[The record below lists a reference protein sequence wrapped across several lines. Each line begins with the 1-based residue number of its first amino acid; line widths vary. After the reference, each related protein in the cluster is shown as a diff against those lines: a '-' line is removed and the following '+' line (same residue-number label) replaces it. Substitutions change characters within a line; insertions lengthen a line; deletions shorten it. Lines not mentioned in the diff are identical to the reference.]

1 MVCHNQ
7 EEIESIRDG
16 EVGDQVIGNLFERES
31 FLGDNG
37 I

>member
-1 MVCHNQ
+1 MIYHKQ

-16 EVGDQVIGNLFERES
+16 EVGDQVVGNLFERES
-31 FLGDNG
+31 FLGDDG